1 MLKPGGQVFIMFAAK
16 NAILRAFVKLSSNEK
31 WASYMERFY
40 RQFYPFYRFKNP
52 ADIFNELLRECG
64 FELNVCE
71 VTIVNYNMYK
81 NKDHFARKY
90 MNL

>member
-1 MLKPGGQVFIMFAAK
+1 MLKPGGQVFIMFAAR
-16 NAILRAFVKLSSNEK
+16 NAILWILVKLSQNEK

-52 ADIFNELLRECG
+52 ADVFGELLRECG
-64 FELNVCE
+64 FEIEICDLPTVS
-71 VTIVNYNMYK
+71 YNMYK

-90 MNL
+90 I